1 MDDDGLLKYTV
12 KVLTNYHNLLKKY
25 SCIEFRWNVK

>member
-12 KVLTNYHNLLKKY
+12 KVLTNYHNLLKE
-25 SCIEFRWNVK
+25 CNLDRI